1 MIKPTTLCVCLGML
15 LSLFA
20 HSQTFDGTGGFI
32 ADDNTLSDFTIEV
45 SDLTPGVLT
54 PEHGLVRV
62 CINLT
67 HTWVSDLDI
76 RLIAPDGTN
85 IMLTA
90 TKGDDLDNYDNTCFD
105 MAATQHIVA
114 AEWPYTGDFKPYSSL
129 GNVNNGQSAIG
140 TWTLRIWDQFAF
152 ADGGE
157 LLSWSLTFGDNA
169 ASPFVFDS
177 SSLPIILINTN
188 NITIPNDP
196 KISGTIKVID
206 GDSGFNHLSD
216 SASFES
222 YLGIETRGSS
232 SQNFPKKSF
241 GFETQDEFGEDLE
254 TELLGLPKEEDW
266 ILYAPYTDKSMMR
279 DALTYQLGRDLG
291 KYAPRT
297 VFVELFLNGDYH
309 GVYAL
314 EEKIKRDK
322 NRVNITKLDPED
334 IMGDDLTGGYLLK
347 VDRDDGEGTY
357 FVSNY
362 EGTYDTEEVRI
373 VYEDPEGGDLVPEQI
388 DYIKNYFNRFEDA
401 LYGQTFTDPVHG
413 YRGYIDVSSFVD
425 FFLINELG
433 HNVDGYRLSSFL
445 YKDKN
450 SKDSLFH
457 MGPLWDF
464 NLAYGNVNYCECE
477 RVDGWAYQHSGA
489 CGNTPRWWNRL
500 VEDPAFLN
508 DVKCR
513 WDELRAGPLHR
524 DTIFAYLDE
533 QAAQLGK
540 ADERNYERWPIIG
553 VYIWPNHFIGNS
565 YAQEMEYLQDW
576 LTGRLNWLDDNITG
590 DCIQVGVEENLATG
604 YLISPNP
611 AGDFFKINSL
621 ENKKVEGR
629 MTLSDITGRVVM
641 STVDLDGEINI
652 SVLPAGAYSVR
663 VELRDGSMVMEKVV
677 KM

>member
-1 MIKPTTLCVCLGML
+1 MFISTR
-15 LSLFA
+15 SY
-20 HSQTFDGTGGFI
+20 SQTFDGSVGFI
-32 ADDNTLSDFTIEV
+32 ADNNTLSDFIIEITE
-45 SDLTPGVLT
+45 LTPAELT
-54 PEHGLVRV
+54 SDHGLVKV

-90 TKGDDLDNYDNTCFD
+90 TKGDDLDNYENTCFD
-105 MAATQHIVA
+105 MQATQHIVSA
-114 AEWPYTGDFKPYSSL
+114 DWPYTGDFRPYSSL
-129 GNVNNGQSAIG
+129 GNANNGQTGIG
-140 TWTLRIWDQFAF
+140 TWTLRIWDQYAY
-152 ADGGE
+152 ADTGE
-157 LLSWSLTFGDNA
+157 LLSWSLTFGENA
-169 ASPFVFDS
+169 TSPFVFDS
-177 SSLPIILINTN
+177 SSLPIIIINTD
-188 NITIPNDP
+188 NITVPNDP
-196 KISGTIKVID
+196 KINGTITVID
-206 GDSGFNHLSD
+206 GDSGFNRLTD
-216 SASFES
+216 SAIFES
-222 YLGIETRGSS
+222 NLAIETRGSS

-254 TELLGLPKEEDW
+254 IALMGLPKEEDW

-309 GVYAL
+309 GIYAL

-334 IMGDDLTGGYLLK
+334 ISGDDLTGGYLLK

-362 EGTYDTEEVRI
+362 EGTYDAEEIRI
-373 VYEDPEGGDLVPEQI
+373 VYEHPDGGDLVPEQV
-388 DYIKNYFNRFEDA
+388 DYIKNYFNKFEDA
-401 LYGQTFTDPVHG
+401 LYGKSFADPVHG
-413 YRGYIDVSSFVD
+413 YRGYIDVNSFVD

-445 YKDKN
+445 YKDRN

-477 RVDGWAYQHSGA
+477 RVDGWAYLHSGG
-489 CGNTPRWWNRL
+489 CGNTPLWWNRL
-500 VEDPAFLN
+500 LEDPAFLN

-513 WDELRAGPLHR
+513 WDELRQGALSR
-524 DTIFAYLDE
+524 DSIFSYLDAQVAE
-533 QAAQLGK
+533 LGQA
-540 ADERNYERWPIIG
+540 DDRNYERWPIIG
-553 VYIWPNHFIGNS
+553 VYVWPNNFIGNS
-565 YAQEMEYLQDW
+565 YAQEIEYLQDW
-576 LTGRLNWLDDNITG
+576 LTGRLNWLDDNISG
-590 DCIQVGVEENLATG
+590 DCIMVGVEDQFATG
-604 YLISPNP
+604 YSISPNP
-611 AGDFFKINSL
+611 VRDFFKIISVENANL
-621 ENKKVEGR
+621 EGK
-629 MTLSDITGRVVM
+629 ITITNLAGRVVL
-641 STVDLDGEINI
+641 TTNNLNRDVDIT
-652 SVLPAGAYSVR
+652 SFPAGAYNIL
-663 VELRDGSMVMEKVV
+663 VELKNGNMMREKLV